1 MNYEYDSEE
10 EWDDEEDGLGEDIG
24 MSDGEEDKEDKEED
38 IVYDDFFCRDEETSD
53 IDSDGEG
60 LASTKISR
68 KVTRDIIGP
77 RFVTYSGA
85 YRTSRPASNI
95 QVAVCLDGPESESP
109 QVAPLQLDICDGSE
123 RDVTKLRN
131 YPAVKFLRYTE
142 FAPDCSTGGVS
153 SCAGDATG
161 DLLGTDECFTGV
173 ELEKGL
179 VRIFPENLVPK
190 LAKHVVGKKE
200 SWDKLVESFQLE
212 HAYLAKS
219 QIKKKIFEIAS
230 RQPHPKGYGTPR
242 WVLTGESK
250 ESLQSEVEEVVWTPK
265 KVRVPKPTGPVIT
278 PADVT
283 EAVKLAS
290 GRMSDVD
297 AASFICRSWDILLR
311 TVYPWSVLEPRLIA
325 AGWEQC
331 LTNNFPVSTNVIVPG
346 WAREKFDAAK
356 SNPIRMNKNR
366 EYFLDQEDVRNYILR
381 FGAIETQTP
390 PSPERRARRSVV
402 ADATA
407 SSLTEGPS
415 VLDDAAYLEAIKEI
429 MDRKLALAQAQALK
443 RKAEAEAKGE
453 ANEADDEND
462 CEYEGSEDK
471 GSTKSPRLDISPC
484 SSENYNEKEN
494 ISPDGI
500 LATGRKRG
508 LFAENADE
516 QVINEPREVLREL
529 PVALSSCSTDSSGE
543 TNSDVVYISDI
554 SSEP

>member
-1 MNYEYDSEE
+1 LNYEYDSEE

-85 YRTSRPASNI
+85 YRASRLASHVP
-95 QVAVCLDGPESESP
+95 VAVCLDGSEPETP
-109 QVAPLQLDICDGSE
+109 QAAPLQLDICEGSE

-142 FAPDCSTGGVS
+142 FAPDSSTGGVS
-153 SCAGDATG
+153 SCAGNATG

-179 VRIFPENLVPK
+179 VRIFPENLIPK

-242 WVLTGESK
+242 WVLNAEFK
-250 ESLQSEVEEVVWTPK
+250 ESLQGEVEEVMWTPK
-265 KVRVPKPTGPVIT
+265 KVRVPKPTGPIIT
-278 PADVT
+278 PADTT
-283 EAVKLAS
+283 EAIKLAS
-290 GRMSDVD
+290 ARMGDVD

-311 TVYPWSVLEPRLIA
+311 TVYPWSVLEPRLMA
-325 AGWEQC
+325 AGWDQC

-346 WAREKFDAAK
+346 WAREKFDAAN

-366 EYFLDQEDVRNYILR
+366 EYFLDQDDVRNYILR
-381 FGAIETQTP
+381 FGASETQTP
-390 PSPERRARRSVV
+390 PSPERRARRSVA
-402 ADATA
+402 ADTSATA
-407 SSLTEGPS
+407 STAVPS
-415 VLDDAAYLEAIKEI
+415 VLEDAAYLEAIKEI

-443 RKAEAEAKGE
+443 RKAEAEARGE
-453 ANEADDEND
+453 TDEADDEND
-462 CEYEGSEDK
+462 GEREGSDDI
-471 GSTKSPRLDISPC
+471 GSNKSPRLDISPC
-484 SSENYNEKEN
+484 SSENNSAKEN

-500 LATGRKRG
+500 LAGGRKRG
-508 LFAENADE
+508 LFAEDADE
-516 QVINEPREVLREL
+516 QAINEPREVLREL
-529 PVALSSCSTDSSGE
+529 PVIISSCSTDTSGGA
-543 TNSDVVYISDI
+543 NSDVVYISDI